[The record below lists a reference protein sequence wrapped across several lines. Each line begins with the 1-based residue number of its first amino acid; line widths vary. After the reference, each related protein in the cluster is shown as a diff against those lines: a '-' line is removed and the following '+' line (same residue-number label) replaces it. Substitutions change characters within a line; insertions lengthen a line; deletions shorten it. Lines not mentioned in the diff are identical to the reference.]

1 MASSSIYPLSLHDA
15 LPICRAHLLHRGR
28 LRGLR
33 RRARAHARGHAVNA
47 APTAPTSAA
56 DGPAGAADG
65 PVRAGVAAADLQIA
79 GLVPLS
85 SIDWPGQL
93 VATVFCQGC
102 PWRCTYCHNTAILD
116 PRTPGAVSWTQ
127 LEQLLRS
134 EERRV
139 GKEGRGRGWS
149 GDHREHRR
157 A

>member
-56 DGPAGAADG
+56 DGPAGAAGG

-85 SIDWPGQL
+85 SVDWPGRRA
-93 VATVFCQGC
+93 ATVFCQGW
-102 PWRCTYCHNTAILD
+102 PWLCTCWHH
-116 PRTPGAVSWTQ
+116 TPNLGP
-127 LEQLLRS
+127 
-134 EERRV
+134 
-139 GKEGRGRGWS
+139 
-149 GDHREHRR
+149 
-157 A
+157 

>member
-1 MASSSIYPLSLHDA
+1 APGVRAVRAGLRGLDPCDGL
-15 LPICRAHLLHRGR
+15 LPARQLLQHRQEGGVRRAHLLHRGR

-47 APTAPTSAA
+47 APTAPTS
-56 DGPAGAADG
+56 AADG

-127 LEQLLRS
+127 LEQLLA
-134 EERRV
+134 RRHGLLDGV
-139 GKEGRGRGWS
+139 VF
-149 GDHREHRR
+149 
-157 A
+157 